1 MKKTI
6 LVLLALVVAITAS
19 AQDFM
24 GQKKQ
29 KSAVRW
35 GLIAGM
41 NAADFKLID
50 TKINFDNKL
59 GWQAGLMASIGIG
72 RIMSIDPQILY
83 VSQNMTF
90 TMANKSQGEI
100 KCSSIDIPI
109 ALGFKIVG
117 PLRLFAGPV
126 FTVLNESSGT
136 YGKEDL
142 EFSGLRTTFSYVL
155 GAEVRLFDHLRIDV
169 RYNGQ
174 FKNKENVSLPDNAG
188 VGEMRSQSASINIGY
203 YF

>member
-1 MKKTI
+1 MKKS
-6 LVLLALVVAITAS
+6 LLLLLAVLIAFTAS

-24 GQKKQ
+24 GQKKE
-29 KSAVRW
+29 KSPVRW

-41 NAADFKLID
+41 NAADFKLVD
-50 TKINFDNKL
+50 TKIGFDNKL

-83 VSQNMTF
+83 ISQNMTF
-90 TMANKSQGEI
+90 TMPDKSKGEI

-136 YGKEDL
+136 YSKQEL
-142 EFSGLRTTFSYVL
+142 EFSGIRTTFSYVL

-174 FKNKENVSLPDNAG
+174 FKNKENVALPADAG
-188 VGEMRSQSASINIGY
+188 KGEMRSQSASLNIGY